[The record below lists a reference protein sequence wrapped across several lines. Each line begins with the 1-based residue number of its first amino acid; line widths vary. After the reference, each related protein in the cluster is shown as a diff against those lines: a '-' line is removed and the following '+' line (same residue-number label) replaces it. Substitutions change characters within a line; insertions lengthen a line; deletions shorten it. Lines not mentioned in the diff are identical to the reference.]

1 MYQGEKIAFQNALF
15 LGFFQSAKPSN
26 LQVLLTRSEM
36 RFRAILLHLCV
47 VTVIPKLHVKIILID
62 QAVFLPE

>member
-26 LQVLLTRSEM
+26 LQVFLTRSEM
-36 RFRAILLHLCV
+36 QFRAIFLHLCV